1 MEDELFDKLQN
12 MSEKFPERFN
22 ILEEQIDVK
31 LQLQYFNFSKRVKK
45 QANEKKEEFILEDL
59 DDISNNKL
67 SIEEKKIFLV
77 KLASID
83 DPKAFRIIED
93 YTKNPDSELH
103 HWSLLALQESK
114 MLIESSLLD
123 ENQVFISTGLG
134 GRGNM
139 LRYFVVLVGDNIDE
153 YQEFQQKMVKSE
165 IDFALKNN
173 NSELE
178 IIEFEEKYA
187 LLTALIP
194 FEVKLQQVFRS
205 ALEECNQYGGFLK
218 TNFLVTNVKKLS
230 INEIKDIVENNKMP
244 NTEEFRELENNNNE
258 IDEESDDEE

>member
-1 MEDELFDKLQN
+1 MEEEFFDKLQN

-31 LQLQYFNFSKRVKK
+31 LQLRYFNFSKRVKK
-45 QANEKKEEFILEDL
+45 QANKNNEEFILEDQP
-59 DDISNNKL
+59 DIFSKDISM
-67 SIEEKKIFLV
+67 EDKKTILV

-83 DPKAFRIIED
+83 DTKAFRIIED
-93 YTKNPDSELH
+93 YSKKPDTELH
-103 HWSLLALQESK
+103 HWALLALQESR

-139 LRYFVVLVGDNIDE
+139 LRYFIVLVGDNIEE

-165 IDFALKNN
+165 FDFALKKN

-178 IIEFEEKYA
+178 IIEFKGRYA

-194 FEVKLQQVFRS
+194 FKIQLQSVFRS
-205 ALEECNQYGGFLK
+205 AIEECNQYGGFLK
-218 TNFLVTNVKKLS
+218 SNFLVTNVKKLS
-230 INEIKDIVENNKMP
+230 IDEIKDIVENNKMP
-244 NTEEFRELENNNNE
+244 N
-258 IDEESDDEE
+258 IDEFKESENTDYQNIDDNDDEE

>member
-22 ILEEQIDVK
+22 ILEEEIDVK
-31 LQLQYFNFSKRVKK
+31 LQLRYFNFSKRIKK
-45 QANEKKEEFILEDL
+45 QANEKNEEFVLEEI
-59 DDISNNKL
+59 DDIFSNEI
-67 SIEEKKIFLV
+67 SIDDKKTLLV

-93 YTKNPDSELH
+93 YTKNPDKELH

-139 LRYFVVLVGDNIDE
+139 LRYFVVLVGDNIEE
-153 YQEFQQKMVKSE
+153 YQDFQQKMIQSE
-165 IDFALKNN
+165 FDFALKKN

-178 IIEFEEKYA
+178 IIEFKEKYA
-187 LLTALIP
+187 MLTALIP

-218 TNFLVTNVKKLS
+218 TNFLVTNVKKL
-230 INEIKDIVENNKMP
+230 NLDEIKEIVENNKIP
-244 NTEEFRELENNNNE
+244 NTEEFREIEKNNNE
-258 IDEESDDEE
+258 LSENTDDEE